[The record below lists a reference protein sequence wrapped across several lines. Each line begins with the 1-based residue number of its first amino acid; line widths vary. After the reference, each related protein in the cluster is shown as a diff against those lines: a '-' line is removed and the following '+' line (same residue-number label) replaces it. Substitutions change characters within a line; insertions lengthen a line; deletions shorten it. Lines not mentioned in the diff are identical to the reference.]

1 MPTTISP
8 IINVASSPIV
18 SVTGASGTSYDEI
31 QGSIGTSFNYLV
43 KNIYQ
48 RASSFSQLLQPVKL
62 RKFNKYG
69 DKHEMNL
76 QMMIDPYQ
84 DQSSLN
90 QSLMGLDYIFD
101 SNNAY
106 FASIE
111 GNTTVNYRIDVQ
123 EFGQNDLMGGKTNF
137 DDIEFLQ
144 DYINDF

>member
-1 MPTTISP
+1 MATTISP

-84 DQSSLN
+84 D
-90 QSLMGLDYIFD
+90 
-101 SNNAY
+101 
-106 FASIE
+106 
-111 GNTTVNYRIDVQ
+111 
-123 EFGQNDLMGGKTNF
+123 
-137 DDIEFLQ
+137 
-144 DYINDF
+144 

>member
-1 MPTTISP
+1 
-8 IINVASSPIV
+8 
-18 SVTGASGTSYDEI
+18 
-31 QGSIGTSFNYLV
+31 
-43 KNIYQ
+43 
-48 RASSFSQLLQPVKL
+48 
-62 RKFNKYG
+62 
-69 DKHEMNL
+69 MNL

-123 EFGQNDLMGGKTNF
+123 EFGQNDLMGSKTNF